1 MDLTFY
7 DNGASS
13 GIAVQMYTSAG
24 TPVTIFNEGTP
35 VINASIDTV
44 RVETLSN
51 FQSSATTTL
60 TLLSAAG
67 NDSTIFD
74 EINGL
79 SNGTLDLL
87 LESFDALNS
96 PGVFTADGS
105 IHIAQEPGDLDNDG
119 DVDGTDFLEWQR
131 SLGTIYDATDLS
143 IWETNFG
150 NAPLAATVSIPEP
163 TTLTLS
169 TLALL
174 GMGYRR
180 RRWG

>member
-1 MDLTFY
+1 MY
-7 DNGASS
+7 DVSDF
-13 GIAVQMYTSAG
+13 AG
-24 TPVTIFNEGTP
+24 F
-35 VINASIDTV
+35 
-44 RVETLSN
+44 
-51 FQSSATTTL
+51 
-60 TLLSAAG
+60 AG
-67 NDSTIFD
+67 FD
-74 EINGL
+74 
-79 SNGTLDLL
+79 SNGTPPPA
-87 LESFDALNS
+87 EWERTTSSYFD
-96 PGVFTADGS
+96 P
-105 IHIAQEPGDLDNDG
+105 DNDG